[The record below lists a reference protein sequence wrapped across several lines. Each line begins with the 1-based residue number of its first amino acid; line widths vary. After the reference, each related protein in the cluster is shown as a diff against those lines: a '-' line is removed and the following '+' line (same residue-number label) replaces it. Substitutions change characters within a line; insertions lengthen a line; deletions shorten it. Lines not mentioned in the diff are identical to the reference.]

1 MPHLCTVF
9 NGMEKDEREILLEK
23 FAEANRR
30 LQIVNEQLAIANKKL
45 KEYEEKAQKAEN
57 ASKMKS
63 LFLANMSHEI
73 RTPLNAIE
81 GFSRV
86 IVETDSPEDRMKF
99 FEIIESNNNRL
110 QSLVNEILDL
120 SRVESGEIV
129 IKKSPTDLHDLCQGI
144 KNLFKFRCPDTVRLE
159 WENPLMTVSFN
170 TDANRLTQVF
180 SNLISNAL
188 KHTSSGKI
196 SYGYKIINE
205 GQQIQFFVDD
215 TGSGIAKEDIDHIFE
230 TYVSRDAE
238 TTKNGYGL
246 GLPLCKIIVETDSP
260 EDRMKFFEIIES
272 NNNRLQ
278 SLVNEILDLSRV
290 ESGEIVMKKS
300 PTDLHDLCQGIKNLF
315 KFRCPDTVRL
325 EWENPLMTVNFN
337 TDANRLT
344 QVFSNLISNSLKH
357 TASGRISYGYQIIND
372 GQQIRFFEEDTGN
385 GIAKEDMDHIFE
397 TYVSR
402 DAETTKN
409 GYGLGLP
416 LCKIIVEKLGGSITV
431 QSELGKG
438 SRFEFTLPFE
448 GTIGGIDTNKPSTT
462 TNVRTIRISG
472 RSDDPNKQK
481 ILVAEDEDSNY
492 ELVKIVLQ
500 KRYKLLRAHNG
511 IEAVTINED
520 EHPDLVLMDIRM
532 PEMNGLDA
540 TRIIK
545 EVSPSTPVIA
555 LSAYAFEENIR
566 DAKDAGCD
574 EFMAKPFKVEAL
586 IEMVKK
592 YLDK

>member
-1 MPHLCTVF
+1 
-9 NGMEKDEREILLEK
+9 MEKDEREILLQK
-23 FAEANRR
+23 FADANRK
-30 LQIVNEQLAIANKKL
+30 LLLVSEQLSIANKKL
-45 KEYEEKAQKAEN
+45 KEYEEKAQKAEM

-129 IKKSPTDLHDLCQGI
+129 MKKTSTDLNELCTSI
-144 KNLFKFRCPDTVRLE
+144 KNLFKFRCPDNVKLE
-159 WENPLMTVSFN
+159 WQKPLMPVAFI

-188 KHTSSGKI
+188 KHTSSGSI
-196 SYGYKIINE
+196 SFGYKVLEE
-205 GQQIQFFVDD
+205 GQKIEFFVKD
-215 TGSGIAKEDIDHIFE
+215 TGTGIAKEDIDHIFE

-238 TTKNGYGL
+238 T
-246 GLPLCKIIVETDSP
+246 
-260 EDRMKFFEIIES
+260 
-272 NNNRLQ
+272 NN
-278 SLVNEILDLSRV
+278 
-290 ESGEIVMKKS
+290 
-300 PTDLHDLCQGIKNLF
+300 
-315 KFRCPDTVRL
+315 
-325 EWENPLMTVNFN
+325 
-337 TDANRLT
+337 
-344 QVFSNLISNSLKH
+344 
-357 TASGRISYGYQIIND
+357 
-372 GQQIRFFEEDTGN
+372 
-385 GIAKEDMDHIFE
+385 
-397 TYVSR
+397 
-402 DAETTKN
+402 N

-416 LCKIIVEKLGGSITV
+416 LCKIIVEKLGGTIAV
-431 QSELGKG
+431 ESELNKG
-438 SRFEFTLPFE
+438 TTFTFVMPFE
-448 GTIGGIDTNKPSTT
+448 GTIGGVDQAKTTTT

-472 RSDDPNKQK
+472 RPDDVNMKK

-511 IEAVTINED
+511 IEAVTINE
-520 EHPDLVLMDIRM
+520 EEKPDLILMDIRM

-545 EVSPSTPVIA
+545 EVTSNTPVIA

-566 DAKDAGCD
+566 DAKAAGCD
-574 EFMAKPFKVEAL
+574 DFMAKPFKVENL
-586 IEMVKK
+586 IEVVKK
-592 YLDK
+592 YLDN